1 MPAPRTDRAHPGRLP
16 AVLRDMA
23 AHEAALLRDGTLPW
37 TWWLERAARFGRR
50 YGFTDTLLIAA
61 QWRAA
66 ADVRTYAAWLAAG
79 RQVRRGETAI
89 RLLSP
94 APGGGLR
101 SVFDIAQTDGLPLP
115 SRPPAP
121 PPEVRAALAALAS
134 RHGVPLPPA
143 ALDDVQ
149 SVALLAHRLAH
160 ALAHGGDPGGCRGV
174 RRVEADS
181 VAFLVLRHF
190 GLPAGHLRF
199 PEGAAPYAIAGVG
212 DRILRTARRIC
223 AADPSRR
230 ALMAAAHRFFRDRL
244 EDGWVPAYLAGRGFA
259 RTAQRRWG
267 LGYAP
272 PGPRALT
279 DHLRAGGHGDEA
291 VIAAGLARRDRS
303 GGVRDMFRDRAM
315 FPIRTGDGTVAG
327 FIGRRADGGT
337 GPKYL
342 NGPET
347 GSFRKGELLY
357 GLYESRG
364 RLRGGGAR
372 PVVVE
377 GPLDAIAVALAA
389 PGHAAVATLGLSLTA
404 AQLAALGQVADLDR
418 TGLVVALD
426 GDPAGRT
433 ATRRLWETLAGTGGP
448 LDAVRLPAGADPA
461 DVLRDGGRAAVRDV
475 LAAPEPLIDLA
486 VDTAVRAR
494 GGALETPEER
504 LAAVRSAAAVI
515 ARGRPSD
522 AARQVVRVAGLANV
536 PYDLV
541 TGELV
546 TVICNSQ

>member
-1 MPAPRTDRAHPGRLP
+1 MPAPGDDRPPPGRLP

-23 AHEAALLRDGTLPW
+23 AHEAARLRDGTLPW
-37 TWWLERAARFGRR
+37 TWWLERAARFGQR

-66 ADVRTYAAWLAAG
+66 TDVRPYAAWLSAG
-79 RQVRRGETAI
+79 RQVRKGETAI

-94 APGGGLR
+94 APGGGLG
-101 SVFDIAQTDGLPLP
+101 SVFDIAQTDGLPLAP
-115 SRPPAP
+115 HPPAP
-121 PPEVRAALAALAS
+121 PSEVRAALAALAS
-134 RHGVPLPPA
+134 RHGVPVPPA
-143 ALDDVQ
+143 AAGDVQ
-149 SVALLAHRLAH
+149 AVTQLGHRLAH
-160 ALAHGGDPGGCRGV
+160 VLAHGGGPGGCHGV

-181 VAFLVLRHF
+181 VAYLVLRHF
-190 GLPAGHLRF
+190 GLETGHLRF
-199 PEGAAPYAIAGVG
+199 PAGAAPYAIAGVG
-212 DRILRTARRIC
+212 DRIVRTARRIC

-230 ALMAAAHRFFRDRL
+230 ALTAAAHRFFRARL
-244 EDGWVPAYLAGRGFA
+244 EDGWVPGYLAGRGFA
-259 RTAQRRWG
+259 RAVQRRWG

-291 VIAAGLARRDRS
+291 IVAAGLARRDRS

-315 FPIRTGDGTVAG
+315 FPIRTAGGTVAG
-327 FIGRRADGGT
+327 FIGRRADGGP

-342 NGPET
+342 NGPDT
-347 GSFRKGELLY
+347 GSFHKGELLY

-404 AQLAALGQVADLDR
+404 AQLAALGQVAALDR

-426 GDPAGRT
+426 GDAAGRT
-433 ATRRLWETLAGTGGP
+433 ATRRLWETLAGVGGP
-448 LDAVRLPAGADPA
+448 LDAVRLPAGTDPA
-461 DVLRDGGRAAVRDV
+461 DVLRDRGRAAVRDA

-486 VDTAVRAR
+486 VDAAIGTR
-494 GGALETPEER
+494 GGALETAEER

-515 ARGRPSD
+515 ARGRPAE
-522 AARQVVRVAGLANV
+522 AARQVARVAALANV

-546 TVICNSQ
+546 TAVCNSQ